1 MKKQLLRFRSPSE
14 ERGSYYNVTSSLISM
29 FPPTAPPLFFLKRQ
43 RCTSSNAMAKFR
55 ENHANCSVLGAVL
68 TSTDHYLESQPQRRQ
83 ESSGLIDLFTDYY
96 TAATQI

>member
-1 MKKQLLRFRSPSE
+1 
-14 ERGSYYNVTSSLISM
+14 M

-55 ENHANCSVLGAVL
+55 EKHANCSVLGAVL
-68 TSTDHYLESQPQRRQ
+68 TSTDHYLESQLQRRQ
-83 ESSGLIDLFTDYY
+83 ESSGLIDLFTVDY